1 MGKMLH
7 CTYWFTLITVN
18 KTCIYYYMFQKT
30 TSAEGTLKEAESNA
44 TSSYLYCSKY
54 WNIDTRRVA
63 TCTQSTQLPTRCH
76 RTEQSKML
84 QSAIKPWLM
93 TLVYLLQVKSIQ
105 GSMSRDPP
113 NMIVYTSCRP
123 LLRPWTLFIG
133 DKFKKN
139 KTSR

>member
-1 MGKMLH
+1 MGKMLY
-7 CTYWFTLITVN
+7 CKYWFTLITVD
-18 KTCIYYYMFQKT
+18 KICIYYYMFQKT

-84 QSAIKPWLM
+84 QSAIKLDSWHWYIYCKLKVSRGACPGTLLTWLC
-93 TLVYLLQVKSIQ
+93 TLHADHCYAHGHYS
-105 GSMSRDPP
+105 
-113 NMIVYTSCRP
+113 
-123 LLRPWTLFIG
+123 
-133 DKFKKN
+133 
-139 KTSR
+139 